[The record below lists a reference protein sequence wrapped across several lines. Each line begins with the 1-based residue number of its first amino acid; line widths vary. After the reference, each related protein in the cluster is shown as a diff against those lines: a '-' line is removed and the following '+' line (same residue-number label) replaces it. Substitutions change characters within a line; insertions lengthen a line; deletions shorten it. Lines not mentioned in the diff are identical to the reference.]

1 VTGLFLWRSG
11 RAVDCTGLENQRLE
25 RVRGFESHLLRQ
37 KCCKNVTKILVD
49 KGERLIYN
57 VHILMKTV
65 GSTGVRRDLISPGD
79 RSDGLERKGSNPL
92 PTTMFQK
99 SSLSRR

>member
-1 VTGLFLWRSG
+1 
-11 RAVDCTGLENQRLE
+11 
-25 RVRGFESHLLRQ
+25 
-37 KCCKNVTKILVD
+37 
-49 KGERLIYN
+49 
-57 VHILMKTV
+57 MKTV